1 MSEPTFSRV
10 SVTDFHEILDHFLEF
25 WDHEEPKVRHHP
37 MFVRELG
44 DCSIAVRDGGRLVGY
59 LLALVSSARGED
71 GRPWAYVHMVA
82 VRRSH
87 RRRGLA
93 QALYRRFF
101 DLARERGCSC
111 VRATAASHNRASY
124 AFHTAMGMAPQ
135 GDAVENGVPVVP
147 DYFGPGRPRVVFELE
162 L

>member
-1 MSEPTFSRV
+1 MTNDSPLRFDRL
-10 SVTDFHEILDHFLEF
+10 SVEDFNEVLDQFLDF

-44 DCSIAVRDGGRLVGY
+44 DASLAVRDGDVLVGY
-59 LLALVSSARGED
+59 LLGLVSSARGDD

-93 QALYRRFF
+93 GALYERFF
-101 DLARERGCSC
+101 EHALQAGCSR
-111 VRATAASHNRASY
+111 VRATAAPHPA
-124 AFHTAMGMAPQ
+124 AEAA
-135 GDAVENGVPVVP
+135 A
-147 DYFGPGRPRVVFELE
+147 
-162 L
+162 